1 MRRKLKRFNRF
12 RHQVPYVLMSTLAP
26 ATRHLVS
33 FSYRSTL
40 RPFLALVLVILS
52 LTAMPS
58 QAADPRAVAAR
69 MMADMP
75 DSTWIRQGNGD
86 RIVYMFFDP
95 NCPYCHHVYDNLKPI
110 IAARKD
116 LQFRWVPLGML
127 TSSSEGK
134 AAAIIQAKDPLKAFH
149 QSEENYGFLDSDNG
163 GGIKP
168 IKNITEK
175 TKTDLVANYSVLE
188 DGNVY
193 GIPVILFQGD
203 DGKPFFMDG
212 EHSTKQLKAILD
224 HVAKGE
230 YGGGKAL
237 N

>member
-1 MRRKLKRFNRF
+1 
-12 RHQVPYVLMSTLAP
+12 
-26 ATRHLVS
+26 
-33 FSYRSTL
+33 
-40 RPFLALVLVILS
+40 
-52 LTAMPS
+52 
-58 QAADPRAVAAR
+58 
-69 MMADMP
+69 MMADLS

-86 RIVYMFFDP
+86 HIVYMFFDP
-95 NCPYCHHVYDNLKPI
+95 NCPYCHGVYDNLQPI
-110 IAARKD
+110 IAKRPD

-149 QSEENYGFLDSDNG
+149 ESENNYGFLNSDNG

-168 IKNITEK
+168 ADHVLPK
-175 TKTDLVANYSVLE
+175 TKSDLIANYSVLE

-193 GIPVILFQGD
+193 GIPVIIFQGD
-203 DGKPFFMDG
+203 DGKPFYISG
-212 EHSTKQLKAILD
+212 EHSTKQLAAILA

-230 YGGGKAL
+230 YGGGTPL